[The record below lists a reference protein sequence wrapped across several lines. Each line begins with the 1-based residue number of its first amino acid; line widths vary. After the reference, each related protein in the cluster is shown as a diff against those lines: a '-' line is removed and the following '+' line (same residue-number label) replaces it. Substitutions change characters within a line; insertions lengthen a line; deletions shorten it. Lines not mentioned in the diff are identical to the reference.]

1 MHVRDISQQS
11 HLRFMPEFECASAH
25 PTEVRGAII
34 AVSRCGSH
42 ICEARGM
49 SNDCMHHS
57 ASFDVWH
64 AHVVVIEGDASEGG
78 VRKWDESEA
87 GARE

>member
-1 MHVRDISQQS
+1 
-11 HLRFMPEFECASAH
+11 MPEFECASAH

-64 AHVVVIEGDASEGG
+64 AHVVGVSVSLKCVVVQWCHAGCG
-78 VRKWDESEA
+78 VREGLLTHLSRL
-87 GARE
+87 RELL